1 MSEAAPDAL
10 SRAEWKVMKIVWRR
24 GRAAARD
31 VVAQAAAAHD
41 WRPSTVKT
49 LLKRLVDKGHLK
61 ATRVGN
67 SFLYEPVETALP
79 SLQRAAD
86 SLLEHA
92 VDGLAGPL
100 LVHLVK
106 RSRLGAEEIAELRA
120 LLDARKGRGR

>member
-1 MSEAAPDAL
+1 MPEAAPVPL
-10 SRAEWKVMKIVWRR
+10 SRAEWKVMKIVWARR
-24 GRAAARD
+24 RAAARD
-31 VVAQAAAAHD
+31 VVLDASARHE
-41 WRPSTVKT
+41 WSPSTVKT

-67 SFLYEPVETALP
+67 SFLYEPVESALP

>member
-1 MSEAAPDAL
+1 
-10 SRAEWKVMKIVWRR
+10 MKFVWRR

-31 VVAQAAAAHD
+31 VIAHAATAHD

-67 SFLYEPVETALP
+67 SFLYEPVESALP

>member
-1 MSEAAPDAL
+1 VADSAPDAL
-10 SRAEWKVMKIVWRR
+10 APAEWKVMKFVWRR

-31 VVAQAAAAHD
+31 VIAHAAAAHD

-49 LLKRLVDKGHLK
+49 LLKRLVDKGHLR

-67 SFLYEPVETALP
+67 SYLYEPVESALP